1 MSELIVHA
9 DTARLVAAFTAQPS
23 HALLLAG
30 RPGMGK
36 ASLAKSV
43 AEQVLHLAP
52 GGLPAYPYVRYI
64 TPDDGKAIGIEMVR
78 ELEHF
83 LSLRVPSPQAINRL
97 VIIEDSHLLSIE
109 AQNALLKTLEEPPL
123 ASVLIFTAQNE
134 AALLPTIRS
143 RMQTINVKR
152 PALTE
157 LTEYFTAAGHSSP
170 RIAQVQA
177 ISGGLPGLMSALLEQ
192 TDHPLLP
199 ATQRAR
205 QLLQQSTFERL
216 ASVDELAKQKTLC
229 RDVLFILGQ
238 MSELQL
244 KRTSGRDFA
253 HWAAILRASYACDE
267 ALERNAQPKL
277 ALTHLMLQLG

>member
-1 MSELIVHA
+1 MSQLVLHA
-9 DTARLVAAFTAQPS
+9 DTVRLVAAFSRQPS
-23 HALLLAG
+23 HALLLTGPA
-30 RPGMGK
+30 GMGK
-36 ASLAKSV
+36 ASLATSL
-43 AEQVLHLAP
+43 AEQVLHVAP
-52 GGLPAYPYVRYI
+52 GSLLSYPYVRHI
-64 TPDDGKAIGIEMVR
+64 TPEDGKAISIETVR

-83 LSLRVPSPQAINRL
+83 LSLRVPSQQAINRV
-97 VIIEDSHLLSIE
+97 VIIENSHLLSIE
-109 AQNALLKTLEEPPL
+109 AQNALLKILEEPPL
-123 ASVLIFTAQNE
+123 ACLIIFTAQSA

-152 PALTE
+152 PPLAE
-157 LTEYFTAAGHSSP
+157 LAKHFTAAGHSTS

-192 TDHPLLP
+192 ADHPLLP

-205 QLLQQSTFERL
+205 QLLQQSTYERL

-244 KRTSGRDFA
+244 KRTTGQDFV
-253 HWAAILRASYACDE
+253 HWAAILRASYACDD